1 MAQKNKNLNVF
12 QIFFKSIWFY
22 FRNFFAYSEVMIF
35 PVGGQ
40 FLGMAMILLP
50 AFIYNQNSTL
60 ILSATKNNIPL
71 SLGILA
77 LCIVPGF
84 LVFFKAFWEYLI
96 CYVSLNTITVHIM
109 SNNKKEELGA
119 YSNRVKNRKNDYSVL
134 LSVFALIWVIASLAP
149 LSVLALN
156 IDAAFKP
163 IALIGLYIMIFCV
176 VGVVSYYLS
185 LSYQVFAFETLS
197 VVSTLRRSMELVEKN
212 FLRTV
217 LLSILIYIFSG
228 NIMPEL
234 LNKLIQSSG
243 LAENII
249 KPLESYVSLVIPNP
263 RDLLKMFSFMKL
275 QSSNVN
281 YEVAKMV
288 LSSQV
293 SLFVS
298 QFLLPIG
305 SIAYTFLY
313 QDILKRK

>member
-12 QIFFKSIWFY
+12 QIFFKSIWFF

-71 SLGILA
+71 YLGILA
-77 LCIVPGF
+77 LCVVPGF
-84 LVFFKAFWEYLI
+84 IVFFKAFWEYLI

-109 SNNKKEELGA
+109 SNNKKEEIQA
-119 YSNRVKNRKNDYSVL
+119 YSNRVKNRKHDYTIL
-134 LSVFALIWVIASLAP
+134 LSVFALIWLIASLAP

-156 IDAAFKP
+156 VDPAFKP
-163 IALIGLYIMIFCV
+163 IALIGLYIMIFCG

-217 LLSILIYIFSG
+217 LLSLLVSIFVGS
-228 NIMPEL
+228 IMPEL
-234 LNKLIQSSG
+234 LNKLFQTSG
-243 LAENII
+243 LADTVI
-249 KPLESYVSLVIPNP
+249 KPIESYVSLVVPNP
-263 RDLLKMFSFMKL
+263 RDLLKFFSFMKL
-275 QSSNVN
+275 ATSNVN
-281 YEVAKMV
+281 YEVAKM
-288 LSSQV
+288 LLATLV

-305 SIAYTFLY
+305 SIAYTLLY